1 MRLAVLSD
9 IHGNLTAFEAV
20 LADLEAQ
27 GGADHTWFLG
37 DLAAF
42 GPRPAEC
49 VQRVKAIVETV
60 KDDEQKKH
68 TIRVIRGN
76 TDRYLIYGQRPKSVA
91 AKDTETYEKLRRDLH
106 EFDARIGWCLDQL
119 SFDDYDFLHKLG
131 SEIDLFVENYG
142 WVIAYHG
149 VPGDDESMALTP
161 DSSDEEAADA
171 LLDREGRLAI
181 GGHTHRQMNRSIG
194 LWQVINVGS
203 IGFPFDNP
211 GKAQYA
217 IFTFDENGEIQ
228 VDLRAIDY
236 DFESV
241 IADSQARSNPSTDW
255 LTRTLRRSS

>member
-49 VQRVKAIVETV
+49 VQRVKAIVESV

-68 TIRVIRGN
+68 TIRAIRGN
-76 TDRYLIYGQRPKSVA
+76 TDRYLIYGQRPKAAA
-91 AKDTETYEKLRRDLH
+91 AKDAEAYEKLRHDLK

-119 SFDDYDFLHKLG
+119 SFEDYDFLHKLG

-142 WVIAYHG
+142 WLTAYHG

-181 GGHTHRQMNRSIG
+181 GGHTHRQMNRMIG

-203 IGFPFDNP
+203 IGFPFDKP
-211 GKAQYA
+211 GKAEYA
-217 IFTFDENGEIQ
+217 VFTFDDMGNAQ
-228 VDLRAIDY
+228 LDLRAIDY

-241 IADSQARSNPSTDW
+241 IADSQARGNPSSAW
-255 LTRTLRRSS
+255 VAGKLRGSA